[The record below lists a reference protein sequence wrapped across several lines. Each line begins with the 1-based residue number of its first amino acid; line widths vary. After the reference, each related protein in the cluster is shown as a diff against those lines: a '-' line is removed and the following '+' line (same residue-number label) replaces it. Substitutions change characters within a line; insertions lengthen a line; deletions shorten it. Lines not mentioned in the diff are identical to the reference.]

1 MCGFAGIYN
10 YGNSQDIDE
19 KLLIEMRDTMIHRG
33 PDDCGIY
40 VSPDRKLG
48 LGHRRLSIID
58 LSPQGRQPMSDS
70 EGKIWIVYN
79 GEVYNF
85 RELRKELEKKYAFNS
100 RTDTEVLIYLYKEYG
115 KDMVHKLRGM
125 FAFAVW
131 DGSKKELWL
140 VRDRIGIKPLY
151 YTFVDGRFIFAS
163 EIKAILKHA
172 SVSREVNEEGFYH
185 YLSFLTTPPPQ
196 TLFRGIYKIPAGH
209 MLTLSKNGNYK
220 LEQYWDVFDNVKP
233 LYRQDEKFYIE
244 RLLELFRESV
254 KLRMIS
260 DVPIGVFLSGGVD
273 SSTNTALF
281 SEFAKDVKTFSIGYK
296 GQGKYNEFQY
306 ARKVADIF
314 KTKHH
319 EVIIDV
325 EDLINFMEQLV
336 YYQDEPIAD
345 PVCVP
350 VYFVSKLA
358 KDNGVTVC
366 QVGEGADELFCGYP
380 MWGIMLKLNQ
390 LSRYWRFIPSPVRT
404 LGLEA
409 LKLVGKGQSR
419 YHELLRRG
427 HNKESVFWGGA
438 DAFNKQQKK
447 SFLSLR
453 LRNKFK
459 NQSSYEVVE
468 KYYKRFLV
476 ESSIQDYLNFMTY
489 LDISFRLPELL
500 LMRVDKMSMA
510 VSLEARVPFL
520 DHKLVEFAMSI
531 PQSVKVKNRELKYI
545 MKKTIEPIL
554 PHEIIYRKKQ
564 GFGVPVKEWFFQNL
578 GAFTK
583 GELLSFTEKTDFFD
597 ELAIKEISEKGRGD
611 SLWFLLNFAL
621 WYKRWIEEKD

>member
-1 MCGFAGIYN
+1 VCGFIGVYHYN
-10 YGNSQDIDE
+10 SSKIIE
-19 KLLIEMRDTMIHRG
+19 ESLVIEMRDTMIHRG

-40 VSPDRKLG
+40 VSADRKLG

-58 LSPQGRQPMSDS
+58 LSPRGRQPMCDS

-85 RELRKELEKKYAFNS
+85 PDLRKELEKKYIFRS

-125 FAFAVW
+125 FAFAIW
-131 DGSKKELWL
+131 DENKRELWL

-151 YTFVDGRFIFAS
+151 WTFADGKFIFAS
-163 EIKAILKHA
+163 EIKAILKDT
-172 SVSREVNEEGFYH
+172 SVKREVNEEAFYH

-196 TLFRGIYKIPAGH
+196 TLFQGIYKIPAGH
-209 MLTLSKNGNYK
+209 MLILNKNGSYK

-233 LYRQDEKFYIE
+233 LYGKDEIFYTE

-260 DVPIGVFLSGGVD
+260 DVPIGVFLSGGID

-281 SEFAKDVKTFSIGYK
+281 SEFANDVKTFSIGFK
-296 GQGKYNEFQY
+296 GQEKYNEFQY

-325 EDLINFMEQLV
+325 EDLINFLEQLV

-358 KDNGVTVC
+358 RDNGVTVC

-380 MWGIMLKLNQ
+380 TWGIMLNLNR
-390 LSRYWRFIPSPVRT
+390 LSRYWRSIPSPVRM
-404 LGLEA
+404 LGLDA
-409 LKLVGKGQSR
+409 LRLVGKDEST
-419 YHELLRRG
+419 YYELLRRT

-438 DAFNKQQKK
+438 DAFNEQQKK
-447 SFLSLR
+447 SLLSLR

-459 NQSSYEVVE
+459 NKNSYEIIE
-468 KYYKRFLV
+468 KYYKRFLTGSPIH
-476 ESSIQDYLNFMTY
+476 EYLNFMTY

-520 DHKLVEFAMSI
+520 DHKIVEFAMSI
-531 PQSVKVKNRELKYI
+531 PQSVKVKNGELKHI
-545 MKKTIEPIL
+545 MKKSVEQVIPN
-554 PHEIIYRKKQ
+554 EIIYRKKQ
-564 GFGVPVKEWFFQNL
+564 GFGVPIKEWFSQKL
-578 GAFTK
+578 GDFIRK
-583 GELLSFTEKTDFFD
+583 ELLSFAEKTDFFD
-597 ELAIKEISEKGRGD
+597 KLAIGEMSEKGRGD
-611 SLWFLLNFAL
+611 SLWFLLNFVL
-621 WYKRWIEEKD
+621 WHRRWIEGKD

>member
-1 MCGFAGIYN
+1 MCGFVGIYN

-58 LSPQGRQPMSDS
+58 LSPRGRQPMSDS

-85 RELRKELEKKYAFNS
+85 PELRKGLEKKYDFRS

-125 FAFAVW
+125 FAFAIW
-131 DGSKKELWL
+131 DETKRELWL
-140 VRDRIGIKPLY
+140 VRDRMGIKPLY
-151 YTFVDGRFIFAS
+151 YAFVQGRFIFAS
-163 EIKAILKHA
+163 EIKAILKHP
-172 SVSREVNEEGFYH
+172 SVNREVNEEGFYH
-185 YLSFLTTPPPQ
+185 FLSFLTTPPPH
-196 TLFRGIYKIPAGH
+196 TLFQGIDKIPAGH
-209 MLTLSKNGNYK
+209 MLTLNKNGNYR
-220 LEQYWDVFDNVKP
+220 LEQYWDIFDNVKP
-233 LYRQDEKFYIE
+233 LYGKDEKFYTD
-244 RLLELFRESV
+244 RLLELLRESV
-254 KLRMIS
+254 RLRMIS
-260 DVPIGVFLSGGVD
+260 DVPIGVFLSGGID

-281 SEFAKDVKTFSIGYK
+281 SEFANDVKTFSIGFK
-296 GQGKYNEFQY
+296 GQEKYNEFDY
-306 ARKVADIF
+306 ARKVAQIF
-314 KTKHH
+314 KTRHH
-319 EVIIDV
+319 EIIIDV
-325 EDLINFMEQLV
+325 ADLINFTEKLV

-380 MWGIMLKLNQ
+380 IWGIMLKLNQ
-390 LSRYWRFIPSPVRT
+390 LSCYWRFIPSPVRM
-404 LGLEA
+404 LGLQM
-409 LKLVGKGQSR
+409 LKLVGKGEST
-419 YHELLRRG
+419 YYELLRRA

-438 DAFNKQQKK
+438 DAFNEEQKK
-447 SFLSLR
+447 SFLSPR

-459 NQSSYEVVE
+459 NRSSYKVVE
-468 KYYKRFLV
+468 KYYGKFLA
-476 ESSIQDYLNFMTY
+476 ESPIQDYLNFMTY

-520 DHKLVEFAMSI
+520 DHKIVEFAMSI
-531 PQSVKVKNRELKYI
+531 PQSVKVRNGELKHI
-545 MKKTIEPIL
+545 MKKTVEQVIPN
-554 PHEIIYRKKQ
+554 EIIYRKKQ
-564 GFGVPVKEWFFQNL
+564 GFGVPVKEWFFQEL
-578 GAFTK
+578 GNFTK
-583 GELLSFTEKTDFFD
+583 EKLIEFSNHRDFFD
-597 ELAIKEISEKGRGD
+597 KSAIEKMLIKARGD
-611 SLWFLLNFAL
+611 ELWFLLNFIM
-621 WYKRWIEEKD
+621 WYEKWVEKI

>member
-1 MCGFAGIYN
+1 MCGFVGIYN
-10 YGNSQDIDE
+10 YGNSQEIDE

-40 VSPDRKLG
+40 LSRDRKLG

-58 LSPQGRQPMSDS
+58 LSPRGRQPMSDI

-85 RELRKELEKKYAFNS
+85 PELREGLENKYTFRS
-100 RTDTEVLIYLYKEYG
+100 RTDTEVLIYLYKEYD

-125 FAFAVW
+125 FAFAIW
-131 DGSKKELWL
+131 DDTKKELWL

-163 EIKAILKHA
+163 EIKAILKHPF
-172 SVSREVNEEGFYH
+172 VKREVNEEGLYH

-196 TLFRGIYKIPAGH
+196 TLFQGIDKIPAGH
-209 MLTLSKNGNYK
+209 MLTLNKNGNYK
-220 LEQYWDVFDNVKP
+220 VEQYWDVFDNVKP
-233 LYRQDEKFYIE
+233 LYNKDESYYTE

-260 DVPIGVFLSGGVD
+260 DVPIGVFLSGGID

-281 SEFAKDVKTFSIGYK
+281 SEFANDVKTFSIGFK
-296 GQGKYNEFQY
+296 GQEKFNEFQY
-306 ARKVADIF
+306 AKKVANIF

-319 EVIIDV
+319 ELIIDV
-325 EDLINFMEQLV
+325 EDLINFLDQLV
-336 YYQDEPIAD
+336 YHQDEPIAD

-350 VYFVSKLA
+350 VYYVAKLA

-380 MWGIMLKLNQ
+380 IWGIMLKLNQ
-390 LSRYWRFIPSPVRT
+390 LSRYWRFAPSLIRT
-404 LGLEA
+404 LGLKAIES
-409 LKLVGKGQSR
+409 VGKGQSR
-419 YHELLRRG
+419 YYELLRRA

-438 DAFNKQQKK
+438 DAFNIQQKK
-447 SFLSLR
+447 SFLSPR

-459 NQSSYEVVE
+459 NSSSYEIVE
-468 KYYKRFLV
+468 KYYERFLAK
-476 ESSIQDYLNFMTY
+476 SLIHDYLNFMTY

-500 LMRVDKMSMA
+500 LMRVDKMAMA

-531 PQSVKVKNRELKYI
+531 PQSVKVRNGELKHI
-545 MKKTIEPIL
+545 MKKTVERVI

-564 GFGVPVKEWFFQNL
+564 GFGVPVKEWFFLEL
-578 GAFTK
+578 GN
-583 GELLSFTEKTDFFD
+583 FTEEKLVKFSNHTDFFHKP
-597 ELAIKEISEKGRGD
+597 AIEKMFIKRRGEE
-611 SLWFLLNFAL
+611 LWFLLNFVM
-621 WYKRWIEEKD
+621 WYEKWVEKI

>member
-1 MCGFAGIYN
+1 VCGFIGVYHYN
-10 YGNSQDIDE
+10 SSKIIE
-19 KLLIEMRDTMIHRG
+19 ESLVIEMRDTMIHRG

-40 VSPDRKLG
+40 VSADRKLG

-58 LSPQGRQPMSDS
+58 LSPRGRQPMCDS

-85 RELRKELEKKYAFNS
+85 PDLRRDLEEKYIFRS

-125 FAFAVW
+125 FAFAIW
-131 DGSKKELWL
+131 DENKRELWL

-151 YTFVDGRFIFAS
+151 WTFADGKFIFAS
-163 EIKAILKHA
+163 EIKAILKDP
-172 SVSREVNEEGFYH
+172 SVKREVNEEGFYH
-185 YLSFLTTPPPQ
+185 YLSFLTAPPPQ
-196 TLFRGIYKIPAGH
+196 TLFQGIYKLPAGH
-209 MLTLSKNGNYK
+209 MMSLNKNGNYK

-233 LYRQDEKFYIE
+233 LYGKDEIFYTE

-260 DVPIGVFLSGGVD
+260 DVPIGVFLSGGID

-281 SEFAKDVKTFSIGYK
+281 SEFANDVKTFSIGFE
-296 GQGKYNEFQY
+296 GQEKYNEFQY

-319 EVIIDV
+319 EVTIDV
-325 EDLINFMEQLV
+325 EDLIKFLEQLV

-380 MWGIMLKLNQ
+380 MWGIMLKLHH
-390 LSRYWRFIPSPVRT
+390 LSGYWKSVPSLLRA
-404 LGLEA
+404 LGLGVLGA
-409 LKLVGKGQSR
+409 IGKGESTH
-419 YHELLRRG
+419 YELLRRA
-427 HNKESVFWGGA
+427 HNKESIFWGGA
-438 DAFNKQQKK
+438 DAFSEEQKK
-447 SFLSLR
+447 SFLSPR

-459 NQSSYEVVE
+459 NRSSYEVVE
-468 KYYKRFLV
+468 KYYKRFLA
-476 ESSIQDYLNFMTY
+476 ESPIQDYLNFMTY

-520 DHKLVEFAMSI
+520 DHKIVEFAMSI
-531 PQSVKVKNRELKYI
+531 PQSVKVKNGELKHI
-545 MKKTIEPIL
+545 MKKSVEQVIPN
-554 PHEIIYRKKQ
+554 EIIYRKKQ
-564 GFGVPVKEWFFQNL
+564 GFGVPVKEWFFQEL
-578 GAFTK
+578 GNFIK
-583 GELLSFTEKTDFFD
+583 GELTKFSNLTKFFD
-597 ELAIKEISEKGRGD
+597 RGAIEKMLIRARGD
-611 SLWFLLNFAL
+611 QLWFLLNFVM
-621 WYKRWIEEKD
+621 WYEKWIEKI

>member
-1 MCGFAGIYN
+1 MCGFVGIYN
-10 YGNSQDIDE
+10 YESSQDIDE

-33 PDDCGIY
+33 PDDCGVY
-40 VSPDRKLG
+40 LSRDKKLG

-58 LSPQGRQPMSDS
+58 LTPRGRQPMSDT
-70 EGKIWIVYN
+70 EDKIWIVYN

-85 RELRKELEKKYAFNS
+85 PELRKGLEKKYTFRS

-125 FAFAVW
+125 FAFAIW
-131 DGSKKELWL
+131 DENKKELWL

-163 EIKAILKHA
+163 EIKAILKYP
-172 SVSREVNEEGFYH
+172 SVNREVNEEGFYH

-196 TLFRGIYKIPAGH
+196 TLFQGIYKIPAGH
-209 MLTLSKNGNYK
+209 MLTLNKNGNYK
-220 LEQYWDVFDNVKP
+220 LEQYWNVFDNVRP
-233 LYRQDEKFYIE
+233 LYNKGEKFYTE
-244 RLLELFRESV
+244 KLLELFRESV

-260 DVPIGVFLSGGVD
+260 DVPIGVFLSGGID

-281 SEFAKDVKTFSIGYK
+281 SEFANDVKTFSIGFK
-296 GQGKYNEFQY
+296 GQEKYNEFQY
-306 ARKVADIF
+306 ARKVAKIF

-319 EVIIDV
+319 EIIIDAD
-325 EDLINFMEQLV
+325 DLINFTKELV

-350 VYFVSKLA
+350 VYFLSKLA

-380 MWGIMLKLNQ
+380 IWGIMLKLHR
-390 LSRYWRFIPSPVRT
+390 LSRYWNSIPSPIRI
-404 LGLEA
+404 LGLGA
-409 LKLVGKGQSR
+409 LKMVGKGKSR
-419 YHELLRRG
+419 YYELLRRA

-438 DAFNKQQKK
+438 DAFNEQQKK
-447 SFLSLR
+447 SFLYPR

-459 NQSSYEVVE
+459 NSSSYEIVE
-468 KYYKRFLV
+468 KYYKRFLAK
-476 ESSIQDYLNFMTY
+476 SPIHDYLNFMTY

-500 LMRVDKMSMA
+500 LMRVDKMAMA

-531 PQSVKVKNRELKYI
+531 PQSVKVRKGELKHI
-545 MKKTIEPIL
+545 MKKAVERVIPR
-554 PHEIIYRKKQ
+554 EIIYRKKQ
-564 GFGVPVKEWFFQNL
+564 GFGVPVKEWFFREL
-578 GAFTK
+578 GNFTK
-583 GELLSFTEKTDFFD
+583 EKLVKFSNHTDFFHKP
-597 ELAIKEISEKGRGD
+597 AIEKMFIKARGEE
-611 SLWFLLNFAL
+611 LWFLLNFVM
-621 WYKRWIEEKD
+621 WYEKWVEKI

>member
-1 MCGFAGIYN
+1 MCGFVGIYN
-10 YGNSQDIDE
+10 YGNSQEIDE
-19 KLLIEMRDTMIHRG
+19 KLIIEMRDTMIHRG

-58 LSPQGRQPMSDS
+58 LTPRGRQPMSDN

-85 RELRKELEKKYAFNS
+85 PELRKGLEKKYAFRS

-125 FAFAVW
+125 FAFVIW
-131 DGSKKELWL
+131 DENKKELWL

-151 YTFVDGRFIFAS
+151 YTFVDGKFIFAS
-163 EIKAILKHA
+163 EIKAILKDP
-172 SVSREVNEEGFYH
+172 SVKREVNEEGFYH

-196 TLFRGIYKIPAGH
+196 TLFQGIYKIPAGH
-209 MLTLSKNGNYK
+209 MLTVDKNGNYE

-233 LYRQDEKFYIE
+233 LYRQDEKFYTE
-244 RLLELFRESV
+244 KLLELLRESV

-260 DVPIGVFLSGGVD
+260 DVPIGVFLSGGID
-273 SSTNTALF
+273 SSTNVALF
-281 SEFAKDVKTFSIGYK
+281 SEFTNDIKTFSIGFK
-296 GQGKYNEFQY
+296 GQDKYNEFQY

-325 EDLINFMEQLV
+325 EDLINFLEQLV

-380 MWGIMLKLNQ
+380 VWGIMLKLHH
-390 LSRYWRFIPSPVRT
+390 LSGYWKSIPLLLRA
-404 LGLEA
+404 LGLGVLGA
-409 LKLVGKGQSR
+409 IGKGESAP
-419 YHELLRRG
+419 YELLRRA
-427 HNKESVFWGGA
+427 HNKESIFWGGA
-438 DAFNKQQKK
+438 EAFNEAQKK
-447 SFLSLR
+447 SLLSPR
-453 LRNKFK
+453 LRDKFK
-459 NQSSYEVVE
+459 NKSSYEVVE
-468 KYYKRFLV
+468 KYYKRFLA
-476 ESSIQDYLNFMTY
+476 ESPIQDYLNFMTY

-531 PQSVKVKNRELKYI
+531 PQSVKVKSGELKHI
-545 MKKTIEPIL
+545 MKKTVEPLI

-564 GFGVPVKEWFFQNL
+564 GFGVPVEEWFFQKL
-578 GAFTK
+578 GIFTRQK
-583 GELLSFTEKTDFFD
+583 LIKFSDHRDFFD
-597 ELAIKEISEKGRGD
+597 KSGIEKMLIKAKGD
-611 SLWFLLNFAL
+611 KLWFLLNFAM
-621 WYKRWIEEKD
+621 WYERWIEKN